1 MRNRIVSFAFALF
14 SLLALS
20 GGCAKDLVTG
30 KSTLNYYSL
39 QQESRLGEQ
48 VLTAQLQELDKRE
61 KKLNVAAGASDHKL
75 LSKIVAD
82 IAKVSH
88 YPDFPYE
95 VHLADVD
102 IVNAWCAPGGKM
114 MVYTG
119 LWNPKKGLVKEGNAD
134 ELAAVMAHEIA
145 HANARHVTESISR
158 NLTILMA
165 GTAVQGAIAAG
176 GSAQGADLFGQ
187 IFSDGMNVFVPS
199 YSRKNEFEADR
210 LGLVYMAK
218 AGYDPRV
225 AVELWKRAAKRKK
238 DRTSIFASHPAS
250 GARAKALEANLP
262 EAMAYYEEALAKQ
275 GKKLP
280 PPPAAEEKTT
290 PTTGE
295 GGKVEETATDDAA
308 PEKKTVRKRPNHHG
322 GR

>member
-1 MRNRIVSFAFALF
+1 MRRIAIVA
-14 SLLALS
+14 SLLFFQVSLF
-20 GGCAKDLVTG
+20 GCAKDLVTG
-30 KSTLNYYSL
+30 KTTLNYYSL
-39 QQESRLGEQ
+39 KQESKLGAQ
-48 VLTAQLQELDKRE
+48 VLTAQIQELG
-61 KKLNVAAGASDHKL
+61 KKNKKVNAAAGGPNHEL
-75 LSKIVAD
+75 LKRIVAD
-82 IAKVSH
+82 ISKVTH
-88 YPDFPYE
+88 HPDFPYE

-119 LWNPKKGLVKEGNAD
+119 LWDPKKGLVKEGNAD
-134 ELAAVMAHEIA
+134 ELAAVMAHEMA

-165 GTAVQGAIAAG
+165 GAAVQGAIAAG
-176 GSAQGADLFGQ
+176 GSSQGANLFGQ
-187 IFSDGMNVFVPS
+187 IFSDGMNLFIPS

-210 LGLVYMAK
+210 LGLMYMAK

-238 DRTSIFASHPAS
+238 DRTSIYASHPAS
-250 GARAKALEANLP
+250 GERARALEALLP
-262 EAMAYYEEALAKQ
+262 EAMGYYEEALARQ

-280 PPPAAEEKTT
+280 PAPVS
-290 PTTGE
+290 E
-295 GGKVEETATDDAA
+295 GGVKKSEGAAKNGDEGLPSKET
-308 PEKKTVRKRPNHHG
+308 EKPRKRKPKHHG